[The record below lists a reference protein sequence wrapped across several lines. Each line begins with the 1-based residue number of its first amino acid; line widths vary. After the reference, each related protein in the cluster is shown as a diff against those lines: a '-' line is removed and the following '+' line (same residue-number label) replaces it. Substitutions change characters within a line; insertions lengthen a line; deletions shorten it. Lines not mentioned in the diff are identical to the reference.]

1 LSTRTHTSGRDGT
14 GAPVGLGVVGLGY
27 WGPNL
32 LRVLA
37 DSPDAEVRWIC
48 DLDGDRLEKYGRRY
62 PAAGVSTSMEE
73 VISDPGVDAVV
84 IATPLHTHHE
94 LATRV
99 LRAGKHAFVEKP
111 LASSC
116 ALVDDLVSLAH
127 GQRRVLMCGHTF
139 IYSPPVRAV
148 RQMLDA
154 GTLGNIYFISSS
166 RVNLGLHQRDTSVIW
181 DLGPHDFSILL
192 YWLGEA
198 PTSVRTVGRDSIV
211 KGVADVAFISLR
223 FASGIIANVELSW
236 LAPSKLRRTVLVG
249 SERMVIYDDGALE
262 PVRVFD
268 SGVVYRD
275 PETFGEYHLSYRSG
289 DILSP
294 KIESDEP
301 LALELAD
308 FLRAVRS
315 EGDVEL
321 NTNLARDVVRMVEA
335 ADRSLH
341 EGGREV
347 TLDETE
353 RPAKSTR
360 RAQLALK

>member
-1 LSTRTHTSGRDGT
+1 
-14 GAPVGLGVVGLGY
+14 VGVAVVGLGY

-37 DSPDAEVRWIC
+37 DNLDAEVLWLC
-48 DLDGDRLEKYGRRY
+48 DLDEERLVKYGRRY
-62 PAAGVSTSMEE
+62 PAAGVTTSVDR
-73 VISDPGVDAVV
+73 VISDPRVEAVV
-84 IATPLHTHHE
+84 IATPLNTHYE
-94 LATRV
+94 LAARV
-99 LRAGKHAFVEKP
+99 IEAGKHAFVEKP
-111 LASSC
+111 LATSC
-116 ALVDDLVSLAH
+116 QLVDDLVEMACAR
-127 GQRRVLMCGHTF
+127 RRVLMCGHTF

-148 RQMLDA
+148 KSMLKE
-154 GTLGNIYFISSS
+154 GTLGEIYFVSSS

-211 KGVADVAFISLR
+211 KGIADVAFISLQ

-294 KIESDEP
+294 KIDSDEP

-308 FLRAVRS
+308 FLKAIRA
-315 EGDVEL
+315 EH
-321 NTNLARDVVRMVEA
+321 NTPVNTSLARDVVRIVEA
-335 ADRSLH
+335 ADWSLR

-347 TLDETE
+347 TLDPSEGSVPLTGL
-353 RPAKSTR
+353 S
-360 RAQLALK
+360 QLALR